1 VITQQHGEPA
11 AAQPGW
17 LAILR
22 RPSAFRKTIY
32 VAIVIVV
39 AAAVATIVSLAGG
52 QAKKVAGPPPV
63 ARNFSLAQLGHP
75 SAKVT
80 LTAYAGHPVIVNF
93 FASWCAP
100 CQRETP
106 MLARFY
112 SSMHGRVTVLGVDS
126 NDQRSAALRFVAKT
140 GVRYPVGFDPYPART
155 TTSYGVYALPQT
167 FFLNAQHRIVSHIL
181 GPLTMKDLTRG
192 VALMDKKRG

>member
-1 VITQQHGEPA
+1 MNGEPA
-11 AAQPGW
+11 VVPGRLAQ
-17 LAILR
+17 LR
-22 RPSAFRKTIY
+22 RRSAARKIIY
-32 VAIVIVV
+32 VGAVIVV
-39 AAAVATIVSLAGG
+39 AAAVAIIVSLAGG
-52 QAKKVAGPPPV
+52 QAKKVAGPPPQ
-63 ARNFSLAQLGHP
+63 AKSFSLAQLGHP
-75 SAKVT
+75 GATVT

-112 SSMHGRVTVLGVDS
+112 ASMHGGVTVLGVDS
-126 NDQRSAALRFVAKT
+126 NDQRSAALRFLAKT
-140 GVRYPVGFDPYPART
+140 GVSYPVGFDPYPAKT

-192 VALMDKKRG
+192 VALMNKKRG